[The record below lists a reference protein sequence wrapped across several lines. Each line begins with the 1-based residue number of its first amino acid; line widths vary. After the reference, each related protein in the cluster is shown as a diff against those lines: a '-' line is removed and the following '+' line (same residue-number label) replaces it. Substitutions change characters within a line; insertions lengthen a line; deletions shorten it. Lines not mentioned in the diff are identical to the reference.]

1 MPGRAWRGDGLNR
14 AADGTRA
21 WMVAVKQ
28 FMAVA
33 GAGVDPGFQL
43 TKMCDQQPCQ
53 GLISSASD
61 AGKGQHEG
69 EAKKAGRVERDVDKL
84 GRRTRSLAVRR
95 WLQWVE

>member
-1 MPGRAWRGDGLNR
+1 MGREEAWLPGGTWRGDRLNH
-14 AADGTRA
+14 ASDGTRA

-61 AGKGQHEG
+61 AGKGRHEG
-69 EAKKAGRVERDVDKL
+69 EAK
-84 GRRTRSLAVRR
+84 
-95 WLQWVE
+95 